1 MLSFPVSYILLQSL
15 GHSVYMSTGSKVTFS
30 LAIGALGWGMW
41 DDGNSSRNQWKAS
54 SSTEMH
60 GNSYYGLSGFLY
72 SRVWKHSKV
81 ILTFFLFLRV
91 AGFAFE
97 QRSVFS
103 RSSISTRTCENGL
116 LAICSISTNNLWT
129 TKCILHILHIK
140 LSNIIVLYYKYPR
153 NKGSNSEQ
161 SWKTPKSMTVMG
173 SIYSSLLEW
182 NKDAALTL
190 IRWQAMP
197 WLRQSVVSLTVEA
210 QVWSQNSLCR
220 ICGEQRDRGF
230 SERFSF
236 ICYMVLTMG
245 TSFKLIEHMDFLHC
259 MYWNLAH
266 YVSGIGSVPI
276 FRNCFFKNKCYYIIF
291 IYTVIRHGLESH

>member
-41 DDGNSSRNQWKAS
+41 DDGNSSRDQWKAS
-54 SSTEMH
+54 SSTEIH
-60 GNSYYGLSGFLY
+60 GNSYHGLSGFLY
-72 SRVWKHSKV
+72 SRVWKHSNV
-81 ILTFFLFLRV
+81 ILTFFLFLRL

-161 SWKTPKSMTVMG
+161 SLKTLKSMTVMG

-182 NKDAALTL
+182 NKDPALTL
-190 IRWQAMP
+190 IRWEAMP
-197 WLRQSVVSLTVEA
+197 WLRQSVVSLSLWRPRFDPRTVYA
-210 QVWSQNSLCR
+210 GFVVNKGTVGQGFLWAFQFYMLYGSDNGYVIQTRWAYGLLTLHVLKFSTLCF
-220 ICGEQRDRGF
+220 RDRI
-230 SERFSF
+230 SP
-236 ICYMVLTMG
+236 YLQ
-245 TSFKLIEHMDFLHC
+245 KLLLQKQMLL
-259 MYWNLAH
+259 YN
-266 YVSGIGSVPI
+266 
-276 FRNCFFKNKCYYIIF
+276 
-291 IYTVIRHGLESH
+291 IYLQCD